1 MFATERFHQYTYGR
15 QVLVE
20 SDRKPSETIFTKPL
34 VSAPKRLLKMIL
46 RLQRYVLDVRYWKGK
61 ELDLAD
67 ILNLHFPKL
76 TETTGEHREH
86 VFLTISALVEGLEVE
101 QDVQEIKHLLVS
113 EHEVEMFRSETK
125 NDDVLQ
131 AVISVV
137 QSRWPADKRK
147 LTPAVAVIAA
157 TDWWSRIDH
166 SSGVTDS

>member
-46 RLQRYVLDVRYWKGK
+46 RLQRYDLDVRYWKGK

-67 ILNLHFPKL
+67 ILNLHFLKL
-76 TETTGEHREH
+76 TETTGERREH

-101 QDVQEIKHLLVS
+101 QDVQEIKHLLAS
-113 EHEVEMFRSETK
+113 EHEAEMFRSETK

-147 LTPAVAVIAA
+147 LTPAVAIYYDCRDGLVVQ
-157 TDWWSRIDH
+157 D
-166 SSGVTDS
+166 

>member
-34 VSAPKRLLKMIL
+34 VSAPKRLLIMIL

-67 ILNLHFPKL
+67 ILNLFFPKL
-76 TETTGEHREH
+76 TETTGEHREP

-113 EHEVEMFRSETK
+113 
-125 NDDVLQ
+125 DVLQ

-147 LTPAVAVIAA
+147 LTPAVAIYYDCRDGLVIQ
-157 TDWWSRIDH
+157 D
-166 SSGVTDS
+166 